1 MAAPAPAIAT
11 TRPGPDPK
19 SAGKPEA
26 KPEARSGPKSPP
38 KPDTGSE
45 KKPGATEW
53 IMPIAAV
60 GLIFVMLIPLPTL
73 LLDLLLALS
82 IAVSVL
88 VLLSAIQILRPSQ
101 FSVFPS
107 LILLLTLFRLSLNLA
122 SSRRILLHG
131 NEGVAAAGHVIE
143 AFGQFVVGGNY
154 VVGFVLFVALIAI
167 QYLVVAHGA
176 VRTAEVTARFT
187 LDAMP
192 GKQMAIDADL
202 NAGLINEGQ
211 ARERRQ
217 QIARDAEFYGAMDG
231 AARFSQRDSIA
242 TILIT
247 AINIIA
253 GFLIGVFQ
261 LDIPFREA
269 LKTYTVLTVGD
280 GLVTMIPSL
289 LVSMAGGMVVT
300 RATSDATLSADMGR
314 QVLSRRIP
322 LWVAAGV
329 MLALAAIPGLP
340 KVSFLLL
347 SVGMAFLAWRAP
359 KLAAEAALAPLGDK
373 KAGKDKPGEKE
384 KDKES
389 VEDLLKL
396 DELSLEVGY
405 GLVPLVDQNQGGQLL
420 ARVRALRQNLAQQL
434 GFIVPPVHITDN
446 VRLKPREYVI
456 ALRGVEIAR
465 WEMYQDQLMA
475 ISSEGTPRPLAG
487 VPTKEPAF
495 GVAALWIPPALQNQ
509 ALASGYAVVDQTSV
523 LATHLAEVVKQHAY
537 ELLSRQEVKRLLDR
551 LAEGQPKLVEE
562 LVPKVLSLGEVQK
575 VLQQLLREQVS
586 IRDLT
591 TILEALLDT
600 APANKQPVLLVE
612 VARQALGRALVRP
625 LLSEGGGLRVVTL
638 DHALEEELA
647 RAFGGAAIP
656 VSSAGMQPPFARR
669 ILEGLRRVAG
679 EQVVVATPVVLCPSP
694 ARYHLKRL
702 LEPFLPKVVVLS
714 PLEVPALV
722 EVQSVGVLR

>member
-1 MAAPAPAIAT
+1 
-11 TRPGPDPK
+11 
-19 SAGKPEA
+19 
-26 KPEARSGPKSPP
+26 
-38 KPDTGSE
+38 
-45 KKPGATEW
+45 
-53 IMPIAAV
+53 MPIAAV
-60 GLIFVMLIPLPTL
+60 GLIFVMLVPLPSF
-73 LLDLLLALS
+73 LLDILLALS
-82 IAVSVL
+82 ITAAVL

-107 LILLLTLFRLSLNLA
+107 LLLLLTLFRLSLNLA

-131 NEGVAAAGHVIE
+131 NEGVAAAGKVIE
-143 AFGQFVVGGNY
+143 AFGSFVVGGNY
-154 VVGFVLFVALIAI
+154 VVGFVIFIALIAI
-167 QYLVVAHGA
+167 QYIVVAHGA

-202 NAGLINEGQ
+202 NAGLINEVQ
-211 ARERRQ
+211 ARARRE

-231 AARFSQRDSIA
+231 AARFNQRDAIA

-300 RATSDATLSADMGR
+300 RATSDATLSVDVGR
-314 QVLSRRIP
+314 QLLSRRP
-322 LWVAAGV
+322 LLIATGV
-329 MLALAAIPGLP
+329 MLSLAAIPGLP
-340 KVSFLLL
+340 KFSFFLLAA
-347 SVGMAFLAWRAP
+347 GTAFLAWRAP
-359 KLAAEAALAPLGDK
+359 KIGTEPAAAPGAEK
-373 KAGKDKPGEKE
+373 KVAKE

-396 DELSLEVGY
+396 DELALEVGY
-405 GLVPLVDQNQGGQLL
+405 SLVPLVDVNQGGQLL
-420 ARVRALRQNLAQQL
+420 ARVKALRQNLAQQL

-446 VRLKPREYVI
+446 VRLKPREYVVS
-456 ALRGVEIAR
+456 LRGVEVAR
-465 WEMYQDQLMA
+465 WEMFQDHMMA
-475 ISSEGTPRPLAG
+475 ISSEGSPRPLPG
-487 VPTKEPAF
+487 TPTKEPAF
-495 GVAALWIPPALQNQ
+495 GVAAVWIPGALQNQ

-523 LATHLAEVVKQHAY
+523 LATHLAEVVKQHAH

-551 LAEGQPKLVEE
+551 LAESHPKLVEE

-586 IRDLT
+586 IRDLPA
-591 TILEALLDT
+591 ILETLLDT
-600 APANKQPVLLVE
+600 SVTSKNPIVLVE
-612 VARQALGRALVRP
+612 SVRQSLGRALVRP
-625 LLSEGGGLRVVTL
+625 LLSDSGNLRVVTL
-638 DHALEEELA
+638 DHALEEELG
-647 RAFGGAAIP
+647 RAFGPAAAP
-656 VSSAGMQPPFARR
+656 AGTAGLQPPFARR
-669 ILEGLRRVAG
+669 ILDGLRRLAG
-679 EQVVVATPVVLCPSP
+679 EQVAVASPVLLCATP

-714 PLEVPALV
+714 PLEVPPVV